1 MGFWQNV
8 DNECEYLGISRKELA
23 NAAHFSVNTISS
35 GIKRNGVPEAD
46 LALRIAKVLDVPLEK
61 LLGIEN
67 EIYAIDR
74 SNLEKQQKLFSSYL
88 PYIMKIEKMP
98 AQYKKALFMLI
109 DSTPLEK

>member
-35 GIKRNGVPEAD
+35 GIKRNGMPEAD
-46 LALRIAKVLDVPLEK
+46 LAVRISKVLDIPLEK
-61 LLGIEN
+61 LLGMES
-67 EIYAIDR
+67 EISSIDKT
-74 SNLEKQQKLFSSYL
+74 NFEEQQKLFLSYL
-88 PYIMKIEKMP
+88 PYITKIEKMP

-109 DSTPLEK
+109 ENTPEEK